1 MCDSLPQRS
10 LHYSDSEVL
19 YTCVANN
26 GSALHRSQSFLRTR
40 YPGFLSFLS
49 VRDILEKAWG
59 EKVRE

>member
-26 GSALHRSQSFLRTR
+26 GSALHRSSLSSEHVTQDFLV
-40 YPGFLSFLS
+40 SCQ
-49 VRDILEKAWG
+49 
-59 EKVRE
+59 